1 MTEEPAKIS
10 NLGYD
15 LPELDDVDPF
25 REPWRHFA
33 KGLVPGQLT
42 EVPGRRPSPQL
53 CVPKLR
59 AAVGAWRE
67 SNYTGA
73 SETTKRL
80 FQWWFLEARSGDSG
94 FKPYFAQREA
104 IETIVYLL
112 EICDAPNVH
121 QLIDEFHEI
130 QAKNLVDTSL
140 EFEHNK
146 DGELQVQIPG
156 HGAGIPLEPADAA
169 RYAVKAATGSGK
181 TMIMA
186 LYVTWSYFH
195 STREADSTQASNFLI
210 VAPNVIVFERL
221 KVDFANSKLFR
232 DLQLAPPG
240 WSLDLHV
247 ILRGDAIEPVARG
260 NLIVTNVQQLYET
273 REKWTPKNVVEK
285 ILGRAVVKGAAPGR
299 AILARVQSLKSLA
312 VLNDEAHHVHDPD
325 LEWNQILTRLHNG
338 SPQGLVS
345 WLDFSATPRFDSGA
359 FFPWV
364 ISDYPLAQAVE
375 DQIVKTPILVK
386 SHLSEREGKKKPKKQ
401 TKVTAN
407 QYAVW
412 IRLGVERLKALEGN
426 YKGVAGAKPV
436 MFVMCE
442 NVAHAEDVAKFL
454 RDGRQGF
461 GIKDDEVLVIH
472 TKGSGEI
479 KDGDLDEL
487 RRQSRLIDQAE
498 SKIRIVV
505 SVLILREGWD
515 VRNVSVVLGL
525 RPANSKNEILPEQA
539 VGRGLRLMRGVH
551 GRQILEVIGTQSF
564 EDLIGQLEVEG
575 VHVDTTVEPPKQVRI
590 EPLQE
595 RKKYDIAIPRTGLL
609 FNRSHKKLADLKA
622 ENIPVNFSAEDL
634 QIDLAKIR
642 VRMIDIASGTELAVT
657 EISSGRAPLEG
668 EVLSAITSR
677 VLASARLVQA
687 DYQVL
692 YPIVKRYV
700 MEFAFGQ
707 RINLELDNVR
717 RLLALPVYEQW
728 LAASVA
734 DAVGRI
740 VTEFQA
746 VRVEQNPILLSET
759 DKFIWRRQTEKAEKT
774 VFNLMATFNKFE
786 SEFGRFLDGA
796 SDVRSF
802 SALAETF
809 TRFSVDYLKPTGA
822 MGRYYP
828 DWVIHQRIDK
838 EDRFWIAETKGREFE
853 GLEQKDAA
861 IVHWCSEVS
870 KNDRNKW
877 GYVRVNQD
885 WWNANDFTTFEHVAR
900 GVEVHQKSLKA
911 TGLYFWPA

>member
-1 MTEEPAKIS
+1 MTTQPANVS
-10 NLGYD
+10 SLGYD

-25 REPWRHFA
+25 KEPWRHFV
-33 KGLVPGQLT
+33 KGLKPGQLT
-42 EVPGRRPSPQL
+42 EVAGRRPSPQL

-59 AAVGAWRE
+59 AAVRAWRE
-67 SNYTGA
+67 SNYDGA

-80 FQWWFLEARSGDSG
+80 FRWWFLEAGRGDSG

-104 IETIVYLL
+104 IETIAYLL
-112 EICDAPNVH
+112 EICDAPNVR
-121 QLIDEFHEI
+121 QLIEQYHEI
-130 QAKNLVDTSL
+130 QALNLVDVSI

-146 DGELQVQIPG
+146 DGVLQVQIPG
-156 HGAGIPLEPADAA
+156 HGAGMPLEPSDVA

-195 STREADSTQASNFLI
+195 STRETDSTQASNFLI

-221 KVDFANSKLFR
+221 KVDFASAKLFR
-232 DLQLAPPG
+232 DLQLAPPE
-240 WSLDLHV
+240 WNLDLHV

-260 NLIVTNVQQLYET
+260 NLVVTNVQQLYET

-285 ILGRAVVKGAAPGR
+285 ILGRAVVKGAVPGR
-299 AILARVQSLKSLA
+299 TILARVQGLKSLA

-325 LEWNQILTRLHNG
+325 LEWNQILTRLHKGN
-338 SPQGLVS
+338 PNGLVS

-364 ISDYPLAQAVE
+364 VSDYPLAQAVE

-401 TKVTAN
+401 TKATAT

-461 GIKDDEVLVIH
+461 GIKDEEVLVIH

-498 SKIRIVV
+498 SKIRVVV

-539 VGRGLRLMRGVH
+539 VGRGLRLMRGVY

-564 EDLIGQLEVEG
+564 EDLIGQLEIEG
-575 VHVDTTVEPPKQVRI
+575 VHVDSTVEPPKQVRI

-595 RKKYDIAIPRTGLL
+595 RKRYDIAIPRTGLL
-609 FNRSHKKLADLKA
+609 FNRSHKKLADLRA
-622 ENIPVNFSAEDL
+622 EDIPVNFSAEDL
-634 QIDLAKIR
+634 KIDLAKIR
-642 VRMIDIASGTELAVT
+642 VRMIEIASGTELGVK
-657 EISSGRAPLEG
+657 EISPGRAPLEG
-668 EVLSAITSR
+668 EVLSSITSR
-677 VLASARLVQA
+677 ALTSARLVQA

-700 MEFAFGQ
+700 TEFAFGE
-707 RINLELDNVR
+707 RINLDLDNVR
-717 RLLALPVYEQW
+717 RLLALPGYEEW

-734 DAVGRI
+734 DAVGRVI
-740 VTEFQA
+740 TEFQS

-759 DKFIWRRQTEKAEKT
+759 DKFIWRRQTAKAKKT
-774 VFNLMATFNKFE
+774 VFNLMATFNSFE
-786 SEFGRFLDGA
+786 SEFGEFLDGA
-796 SDVRSF
+796 SDVQAF

-828 DWVIHQRIDK
+828 DWVVHQRVGR
-838 EDRFWIAETKGREFE
+838 EDRFWIVETKGREFE
-853 GLEQKDAA
+853 GVEQKDAA
-861 IVHWCSEVS
+861 IIHWCSEVS
-870 KNDRNKW
+870 KDGRNKW

-885 WWNANDFTTFEHVAR
+885 WWNANDFSAFDEVVN
-900 GVEVHQKSLKA
+900 GVELHQKTNGL
-911 TGLYFWPA
+911 TGLFYFPV

>member
-1 MTEEPAKIS
+1 MTIQPNATAG
-10 NLGYD
+10 LGYD
-15 LPELDDVDPF
+15 LPELDGVDPF
-25 REPWRHFA
+25 REPWRHFV
-33 KGLVPGQLT
+33 KGLVRGQLI
-42 EVPGRRPSPQL
+42 EVVGRRPSPQL

-59 AAVGAWRE
+59 VAVGAWRA
-67 SNYTGA
+67 SNYQGA

-80 FQWWFLEARSGDSG
+80 FRWWFQEARSGDLG

-112 EICDAPNVH
+112 EICDSPNVR
-121 QLIDEFHEI
+121 QLIEQYHEI
-130 QAKNLVDTSL
+130 QARNLVDASL

-146 DGELQVQIPG
+146 DGKLQVQIPG
-156 HGAGIPLEPADAA
+156 HGAGIPLEPADLA
-169 RYAVKAATGSGK
+169 RYAIKAATGSGK

-195 STREADSTQASNFLI
+195 STRESGSTQASNFLI
-210 VAPNVIVFERL
+210 VTPNVIVFERL
-221 KVDFANSKLFR
+221 KVDFADSKLFR

-247 ILRGDAIEPVARG
+247 ILRQVAIEPVARG
-260 NLIVTNVQQLYET
+260 NLVVTNVQQLYET

-299 AILARVQSLKSLA
+299 AIFARVQSLKSLA

-325 LEWNQILTRLHNG
+325 LEWNQILTRLHKG
-338 SPQGLVS
+338 SPEGLVS

-375 DQIVKTPILVK
+375 DQVVKTPILVK
-386 SHLSEREGKKKPKKQ
+386 SQLSEREGKKKPKKQ

-426 YKGVAGAKPV
+426 YKGVVGAKPV

-442 NVAHAEDVAKFL
+442 TVAHAEDVAKFL

-461 GIKDDEVLVIH
+461 GIKDEEILVIH
-472 TKGSGEI
+472 TKGKGEI
-479 KDGDLDEL
+479 KDADLDEL
-487 RRQSRLIDQAE
+487 RSQSRLIDQAE
-498 SKIRIVV
+498 SKIRVVV

-539 VGRGLRLMRGVH
+539 VGRGLRLMRGVY
-551 GRQILEVIGTQSF
+551 GRQILEVIGSQSF
-564 EDLIGQLEVEG
+564 EDLIVQLEVEG

-609 FNRSHKKLADLKA
+609 FNRSNKRLADLKP
-622 ENIPVNFSAEDL
+622 EDIPVNFSADDL
-634 QIDLAKIR
+634 RIDLAKIR
-642 VRMIDIASGTELAVT
+642 VRMIDIASGTELANTDVPP
-657 EISSGRAPLEG
+657 GRAPLEG

-677 VLASARLVQA
+677 VLASARLVQT

-700 MEFAFGQ
+700 TEYAFGQ
-707 RINLELDNVR
+707 RINLDLDNVR

-786 SEFGRFLDGA
+786 SKFGRFLDGA
-796 SDVRSF
+796 SDVRAF

-822 MGRYYP
+822 MGQYYP
-828 DWVIHQRIDK
+828 DWVVHQRVEK
-838 EDRFWIAETKGREFE
+838 ADRFWIVETKGREFE
-853 GLEQKDAA
+853 GVEQKDAA
-861 IVHWCSEVS
+861 IIHWCAEVS
-870 KNDRNKW
+870 KSGRNKW
-877 GYVRVNQD
+877 GYLRVNQD
-885 WWNANDFTTFEHVAR
+885 WWDAHPYRTFEDVVG
-900 GVEVHQKSLKA
+900 GVQENQKELGVSNLF
-911 TGLYFWPA
+911 FWP